1 MGREME
7 ASKFGLLGCSFPT
20 PSTEHLVDMSS
31 TLRFI
36 SSLKTYFRHLSPSFP
51 TYINLWEWQV
61 AKLIYILPPRLKVSP
76 KWNLECKG
84 CTNKPSALPA
94 YNMNHFA
101 FVLFPGP
108 KLWLALC
115 TPMDCSAPDFPVLH
129 YLLEFIQTHVHWVGD
144 AIQPSHLLSP
154 PSAPALNLSQHQGLL
169 QWVGSSHQVVKVM
182 ELQL

>member
-51 TYINLWEWQV
+51 TYIKLWEWQV

-101 FVLFPGP
+101 FVLFPGLGRYT
-108 KLWLALC
+108 KITESRKRC
-115 TPMDCSAPDFPVLH
+115 HCSMNSQLPGLRLVYFKAASKWKKNHVCCGYVYIFD
-129 YLLEFIQTHVHWVGD
+129 YLDT
-144 AIQPSHLLSP
+144 
-154 PSAPALNLSQHQGLL
+154 
-169 QWVGSSHQVVKVM
+169 
-182 ELQL
+182 